1 MEAIEREEIYR
12 IAREVVKQELDI
24 LLPVSREISDL
35 KIVVHELVQAQ
46 VRTEKR
52 FEELVQTY
60 EKSAEGLTTLEK
72 AIHELAQAQARTEAR
87 LEELA
92 QAQARTEARLEEL
105 AQAQAKT
112 EARLEELAQA
122 QAKTEARLEELAQA
136 QARTEARL
144 EELAQAQAKTEA
156 RLEELAQAQAK
167 TEARLEELIVV
178 VKEMQREMTDIR
190 RQFGGLAHAVGFQL
204 EDRAYFSLPKLLE
217 EEFGI
222 KVKERLSRKMF
233 RTYKGEIMEINIIG
247 KAEKDGKEIYII
259 GEAKANLSIRHI
271 IDFVDR
277 LKDIKETLKEE
288 IFPILVTYMTDLE
301 TEEYAR
307 SKNIRL
313 YYSYEF
319 QPIF

>member
-52 FEELVQTY
+52 FEELVQTH

-72 AIHELAQAQARTEAR
+72 AIHG
-87 LEELA
+87 
-92 QAQARTEARLEEL
+92 L

-136 QARTEARL
+136 QAKTEARL

>member
-72 AIHELAQAQARTEAR
+72 AIHELAQAQA
-87 LEELA
+87 
-92 QAQARTEARLEEL
+92 
-105 AQAQAKT
+105 K
-112 EARLEELAQA
+112 
-122 QAKTEARLEELAQA
+122 
-136 QARTEARL
+136 TEARL

>member
-52 FEELVQTY
+52 FEELVQTH

-72 AIHELAQAQARTEAR
+72 AIHG
-87 LEELA
+87 
-92 QAQARTEARLEEL
+92 
-105 AQAQAKT
+105 
-112 EARLEELAQA
+112 
-122 QAKTEARLEELAQA
+122 
-136 QARTEARL
+136 
-144 EELAQAQAKTEA
+144 LAQAQAKTEA

>member
-72 AIHELAQAQARTEAR
+72 AIHELAQAQAK
-87 LEELA
+87 
-92 QAQARTEARLEEL
+92 TEARLEEL

-136 QARTEARL
+136 QAKTEARL
-144 EELAQAQAKTEA
+144 EELTQAQAKTEA
-156 RLEELAQAQAK
+156 RLEELTQAQAK

-222 KVKERLSRKMF
+222 KVKGRLSRKMI

-277 LKDIKETLKEE
+277 LKDIKETLKKE

>member
-1 MEAIEREEIYR
+1 METIEREEMYR

-35 KIVVHELVQAQ
+35 KIAIQELIQAQ
-46 VRTEKR
+46 IRTEKR
-52 FEELVQTY
+52 FEELVQTH
-60 EKSAEGLTTLEK
+60 EKSAERLTSLEK

-136 QARTEARL
+136 QA
-144 EELAQAQAKTEA
+144 KTEA
-156 RLEELAQAQAK
+156 RLEELAQAQAR
-167 TEARLEELIVV
+167 TEARLEKLIVV
-178 VKEMQREMTDIR
+178 VEEMQREMADIR
-190 RQFGGLAHAVGFQL
+190 RQLGGLAHAVGFQL
-204 EDRAYFSLPKLLE
+204 EDRAYLSLPKLLE

-222 KVKERLSRKMF
+222 RVKERLVRKMI

-247 KAEKDGKEIYII
+247 RAEKDGKEIYVI

-271 IDFVDR
+271 VDFVDR
-277 LKDIKETLKEE
+277 LKDIRETLKEE

-301 TEEYAR
+301 TEEYAK

>member
-72 AIHELAQAQARTEAR
+72 AIHELAQAQA
-87 LEELA
+87 
-92 QAQARTEARLEEL
+92 
-105 AQAQAKT
+105 
-112 EARLEELAQA
+112 
-122 QAKTEARLEELAQA
+122 
-136 QARTEARL
+136 
-144 EELAQAQAKTEA
+144 
-156 RLEELAQAQAK
+156 K

-233 RTYKGEIMEINIIG
+233 RTYRE
-247 KAEKDGKEIYII
+247 
-259 GEAKANLSIRHI
+259 
-271 IDFVDR
+271 R
-277 LKDIKETLKEE
+277 LW
-288 IFPILVTYMTDLE
+288 
-301 TEEYAR
+301 R
-307 SKNIRL
+307 
-313 YYSYEF
+313 
-319 QPIF
+319 

>member
-1 MEAIEREEIYR
+1 
-12 IAREVVKQELDI
+12 
-24 LLPVSREISDL
+24 
-35 KIVVHELVQAQ
+35 
-46 VRTEKR
+46 
-52 FEELVQTY
+52 
-60 EKSAEGLTTLEK
+60 
-72 AIHELAQAQARTEAR
+72 
-87 LEELA
+87 
-92 QAQARTEARLEEL
+92 
-105 AQAQAKT
+105 
-112 EARLEELAQA
+112 
-122 QAKTEARLEELAQA
+122 
-136 QARTEARL
+136 
-144 EELAQAQAKTEA
+144 
-156 RLEELAQAQAK
+156 
-167 TEARLEELIVV
+167 

-222 KVKERLSRKMF
+222 KVKGRLSRKMI

-247 KAEKDGKEIYII
+247 KAEKDGKEIYVI

-277 LKDIKETLKEE
+277 LKDIKETLKKE

>member
-72 AIHELAQAQARTEAR
+72 AIH
-87 LEELA
+87 
-92 QAQARTEARLEEL
+92 
-105 AQAQAKT
+105 
-112 EARLEELAQA
+112 ELAQA

>member
-72 AIHELAQAQARTEAR
+72 AIHELAQAQVR
-87 LEELA
+87 
-92 QAQARTEARLEEL
+92 
-105 AQAQAKT
+105 
-112 EARLEELAQA
+112 
-122 QAKTEARLEELAQA
+122 
-136 QARTEARL
+136 
-144 EELAQAQAKTEA
+144 TEA

-247 KAEKDGKEIYII
+247 KAEKDGKEIYVI

-277 LKDIKETLKEE
+277 LKDIKETLKKE

>member
-1 MEAIEREEIYR
+1 MIVEEVNGKYR
-12 IAREVVKQELDI
+12 AD
-24 LLPVSREISDL
+24 
-35 KIVVHELVQAQ
+35 
-46 VRTEKR
+46 TEN
-52 FEELVQTY
+52 
-60 EKSAEGLTTLEK
+60 
-72 AIHELAQAQARTEAR
+72 I
-87 LEELA
+87 
-92 QAQARTEARLEEL
+92 
-105 AQAQAKT
+105 
-112 EARLEELAQA
+112 
-122 QAKTEARLEELAQA
+122 
-136 QARTEARL
+136 
-144 EELAQAQAKTEA
+144 
-156 RLEELAQAQAK
+156 K

-247 KAEKDGKEIYII
+247 KAEKDGKEIYVI

-277 LKDIKETLKEE
+277 LKDIKETLKKE

>member
-72 AIHELAQAQARTEAR
+72 AIH
-87 LEELA
+87 
-92 QAQARTEARLEEL
+92 
-105 AQAQAKT
+105 
-112 EARLEELAQA
+112 
-122 QAKTEARLEELAQA
+122 
-136 QARTEARL
+136 
-144 EELAQAQAKTEA
+144 
-156 RLEELAQAQAK
+156 ELAQAQAK

-247 KAEKDGKEIYII
+247 KAEKDGKEIYVI

-277 LKDIKETLKEE
+277 LKDIKETLKKE

>member
-52 FEELVQTY
+52 FEELVQTH

-72 AIHELAQAQARTEAR
+72 AIHG
-87 LEELA
+87 
-92 QAQARTEARLEEL
+92 
-105 AQAQAKT
+105 
-112 EARLEELAQA
+112 
-122 QAKTEARLEELAQA
+122 
-136 QARTEARL
+136 
-144 EELAQAQAKTEA
+144 
-156 RLEELAQAQAK
+156 LAQAQAK